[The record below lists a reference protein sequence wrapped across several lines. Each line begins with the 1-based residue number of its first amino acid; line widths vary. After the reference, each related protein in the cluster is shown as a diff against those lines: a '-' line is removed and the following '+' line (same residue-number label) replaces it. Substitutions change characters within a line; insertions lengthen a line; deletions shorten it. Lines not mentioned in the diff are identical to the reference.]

1 MFSIKYLIS
10 FVFIHL
16 NTIIF
21 PKLQK
26 TFHNIAIQEGSQLI
40 YLSFGEKDRDITMTE
55 RELQK
60 MRKEKES
67 SKRGTSPQTEVER
80 RKHVGLGLNEQCCS
94 RKSRR
99 METR

>member
-1 MFSIKYLIS
+1 
-10 FVFIHL
+10 
-16 NTIIF
+16 
-21 PKLQK
+21 
-26 TFHNIAIQEGSQLI
+26 
-40 YLSFGEKDRDITMTE
+40 MTE
-55 RELQK
+55 RDLQK